1 MLHGWP
7 TESRKSQAFHDS
19 IGKSRGT
26 KMPISHRIDKS
37 LGLVFTTAQ
46 GVLTEQDI
54 RTLRQRLREDSNF
67 DPNYDHIIDLREVV
81 EFDISAA
88 EMQTISNHGYIFDEG
103 CREAI
108 VAERDIS
115 FAMARMYEMLR
126 GSKSGEIKVFRDMA
140 EARRWLGLDQA
151 TNSS

>member
-7 TESRKSQAFHDS
+7 TESGKSLESRDPV
-19 IGKSRGT
+19 GKSRGE
-26 KMPISHRIDKS
+26 KMPIKHRIDKTR
-37 LGLVFTTAQ
+37 GLVFTTAQ
-46 GVLTEQDI
+46 GVFTEQDI
-54 RTLRQRLREDSNF
+54 RTLRQRLREDSDF

-81 EFDISAA
+81 EFEITTA
-88 EMQTISNHGYIFDEG
+88 EMQTISNHGYIFNEG

-108 VAERDIS
+108 VAERDIG

-140 EARRWLGLDQA
+140 DARRWLGLDQA
-151 TNSS
+151 TNLS